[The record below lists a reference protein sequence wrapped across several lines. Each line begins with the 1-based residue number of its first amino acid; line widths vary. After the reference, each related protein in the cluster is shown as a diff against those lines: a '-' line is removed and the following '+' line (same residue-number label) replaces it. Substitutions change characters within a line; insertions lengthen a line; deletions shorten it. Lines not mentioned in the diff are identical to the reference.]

1 MKTLSRVLLCAVILS
16 LFSVPLAVSA
26 YDDDDQPH
34 MQAALE
40 HLRKAKEE
48 LEIAKHDKGGHRAA
62 AVRATNEAIRHTEMG
77 IKAGDR
83 HEGHDHH

>member
-1 MKTLSRVLLCAVILS
+1 MKALSRVLFFAVILG
-16 LFSVPLAVSA
+16 LFSLPTAVSA

-34 MQAALE
+34 MKAALE

-62 AVRATNEAIRHTEMG
+62 AGFTSPLPISEVLEQIRAALPVH
-77 IKAGDR
+77 
-83 HEGHDHH
+83 